1 MTPLQK
7 VEQLIQQDA
16 GNRGLARKTNNLIT
30 CSKGGLE
37 GAVQSLTEGFKAGV
51 MIFTGFTI
59 PNATPPSPE
68 TDGPPGALFLAH
80 SLIELGYR
88 PLLVTEANGLACLQA
103 GLSHLGIQSKA
114 AVMES
119 PVLDDPNY
127 AENIL
132 EKAEK
137 LLGTISHLIAIEKCG
152 PSHTLGTIEPSEK
165 DSYLQQTEPNERGQT
180 LTMSCRNITTI
191 NAPVHKLFDP
201 IFTAK
206 HKLTTIGIGDG
217 GNEIGMGNIPWQVI
231 ADNINHGARIACST
245 KVNHLIVTGVS
256 NWGGYA
262 VGALALYEK
271 SENLSQILTMHAD
284 GKLID
289 TMVRDGKLVDGRKGI
304 PDNSVDGLDWQI
316 HANVIR
322 TIGQILEAV

>member
-16 GNRGLARKTNNLIT
+16 GDRGLARKTNNLIT

-59 PNATPPSPE
+59 PNASPPSPE

-137 LLGTISHLIAIEKCG
+137 LVGTISHLIAIEKCG
-152 PSHTLGTIEPSEK
+152 PSHTFGTIKPSEK

-304 PDNSVDGLDWQI
+304 PDNSVDGLDWQV

>member
-16 GNRGLARKTNNLIT
+16 GDRGLARKTNNLIT

>member
-16 GNRGLARKTNNLIT
+16 GDRGLARKTNNLIT

-152 PSHTLGTIEPSEK
+152 PSHTFGTIEPSEK

>member
-37 GAVQSLTEGFKAGV
+37 GAVQSLTKGFKAGV

-88 PLLVTEANGLACLQA
+88 PLLFTEANCLACLQA

>member
-16 GNRGLARKTNNLIT
+16 GDRGLARKTNNLIT

-37 GAVQSLTEGFKAGV
+37 GAVHELTDGFKAGV
-51 MIFTGFTI
+51 IIFTGFTI
-59 PNATPPSPE
+59 PNATPPAPE

-103 GLSHLGIQSKA
+103 GLSHLGIQSKV

-119 PVLDDPNY
+119 PVPDDPNY
-127 AENIL
+127 AEKIL

-137 LLGTISHLIAIEKCG
+137 LVGTISHLIAIEKCG
-152 PSHTLGTIEPSEK
+152 PSHNLDTIQPIEK
-165 DSYLQQTEPNERGQT
+165 IGYIEQTEPNERGQT
-180 LTMSCRNITTI
+180 LTMSCRNITAI

-201 IFTAK
+201 IFAK
-206 HKLTTIGIGDG
+206 KHQLTTIGIGDG

-231 ADNINHGARIACST
+231 ADNINHGSRIACST
-245 KVNHLIVTGVS
+245 KTNHLIVAGVS
-256 NWGGYA
+256 NWGAYA
-262 VGALALYEK
+262 LGALAVHTK
-271 SENLSQILTMHAD
+271 HKNLSQILNMHAEE
-284 GKLID
+284 KLID
-289 TMVRDGKLVDGRKGI
+289 TMVREGKLVDGRKGI
-304 PDNSVDGLDWQI
+304 PDNSVDGLDWKV

>member
-16 GNRGLARKTNNLIT
+16 GDRGLARKTNNLIT

-137 LLGTISHLIAIEKCG
+137 LVGTISHLIAIEKCG

>member
-16 GNRGLARKTNNLIT
+16 GNGGLARKTNNLIT

-37 GAVQSLTEGFKAGV
+37 GAVQSLTKGFKAGV

-80 SLIELGYR
+80 SFIELGYR

-132 EKAEK
+132 EKAEN
-137 LLGTISHLIAIEKCG
+137 LVGTISHLIAIEKCR

>member
-16 GNRGLARKTNNLIT
+16 GDRGLARKTNNLIT
-30 CSKGGLE
+30 CSQGGLE
-37 GAVQSLTEGFKAGV
+37 RAVHALTDGFKAGV

-59 PNATPPSPE
+59 PNATPPAPE

-103 GLSHLGIQSKA
+103 GLSHLGIQSKV

-119 PVLDDPNY
+119 PVPDDPNY
-127 AENIL
+127 AEKIL

-137 LLGTISHLIAIEKCG
+137 LVGTISHLIAIEKCG
-152 PSHTLGTIEPSEK
+152 PSHNLDTIQPIEK
-165 DSYLQQTEPNERGQT
+165 IAFIEQTKPNERGQT
-180 LTMSCRNITTI
+180 LTMSCRNITAI
-191 NAPVHKLFDP
+191 NAPVHTLFDP
-201 IFTAK
+201 IFAKK

-231 ADNINHGARIACST
+231 ADNINHGSRIACST
-245 KVNHLIVTGVS
+245 KTNHLIVAGVS
-256 NWGGYA
+256 NWGAYA
-262 VGALALYEK
+262 LGALAVRTK
-271 SENLSQILTMHAD
+271 HKNLSHTLNMHAEE
-284 GKLID
+284 KLID
-289 TMVRDGKLVDGRKGI
+289 TMVREGKLVDGRKGI
-304 PDNSVDGLDWQI
+304 PDNSVDGLDWKV

-322 TIGQILEAV
+322 TISQILEAV

>member
-16 GNRGLARKTNNLIT
+16 GDRGLARKTNNLIT
-30 CSKGGLE
+30 CSQGGLE
-37 GAVQSLTEGFKAGV
+37 RAVHALTDGFKAGV

-59 PNATPPSPE
+59 PNATPPAPE

-103 GLSHLGIQSKA
+103 GLSHLGIQSKV

-119 PVLDDPNY
+119 PVQDDPNY
-127 AENIL
+127 AEKIL

-137 LLGTISHLIAIEKCG
+137 LVGTINHLIAIEKCG
-152 PSHTLGTIEPSEK
+152 PSHNLDTIQPIEK
-165 DSYLQQTEPNERGQT
+165 IAYIEQTKPNERGQT
-180 LTMSCRNITTI
+180 LTMSCRNITAI

-201 IFTAK
+201 IFAKK

-231 ADNINHGARIACST
+231 ADNINHGSRIACST
-245 KVNHLIVTGVS
+245 KTNHLIVAGVS
-256 NWGGYA
+256 NWGAYA
-262 VGALALYEK
+262 LGALAVRTK
-271 SENLSQILTMHAD
+271 HKNLSHILNMHAEE
-284 GKLID
+284 KLID
-289 TMVRDGKLVDGRKGI
+289 TMVREGKLVDGRKGI
-304 PDNSVDGLDWQI
+304 PDNSVDGLDWKV

-322 TIGQILEAV
+322 TISQILEAI

>member
-16 GNRGLARKTNNLIT
+16 GDRGLARKTNNLIT

-37 GAVQSLTEGFKAGV
+37 GAVQSLTKGFKAGV

-88 PLLVTEANGLACLQA
+88 PLLVTEANCLACLQA

-137 LLGTISHLIAIEKCG
+137 LVGTISHLIAIEKCG